1 MEKIIAIGL
10 VIMAAYTLYAVT
22 LGQHLYI
29 G

>member
-1 MEKIIAIGL
+1 MEKIIAMGL

-22 LGQHLYI
+22 LGQHLYV